1 MCVSLVGLNKL
12 LAIISPMFT
21 AFYAVGLSLLLII
34 LLRKVTPNDTANR
47 GALYVVTV
55 FAVAELLIAYV
66 PNMPVISTGCSC
78 NTASDKRLWLDCSFH
93 SRLCCRCC
101 NRNEQKESRS
111 IIIDHPKIK
120 TI

>member
-66 PNMPVISTGCSC
+66 PNMPVVSTVVHAIPLQTNGFGWIVPFIVGYVVGAVIGMSKKK
-78 NTASDKRLWLDCSFH
+78 A
-93 SRLCCRCC
+93 
-101 NRNEQKESRS
+101 EA
-111 IIIDHPKIK
+111 
-120 TI
+120 